1 MKTKEKAEELFKKYI
16 LICNNWSL
24 KFIEFKTNKE
34 LKQELNQK
42 EWFIPKQ
49 CALIAVELHLEEL
62 SKMKLIFSDRE
73 LHYKYWVEVQQEIE
87 KL

>member
-49 CALIAVELHLEEL
+49 CALIVVDEVINNLP
-62 SKMKLIFSDRE
+62 LITE
-73 LHYKYWVEVQQEIE
+73 IQEYWIEVKQEIE